1 MSGSSIPPRRN
12 YDNTS
17 RRQKADQTR
26 DKIVAA
32 GSELVHEFESWNWQG
47 LTFKAVAER
56 AAVGERTVYRHFP
69 SEQLLH
75 DAVMQRLEDEAGI
88 SYEDI
93 DLTTLDEV
101 TTRIFA
107 SLQRFSVRRSAQAT
121 DDPTFNT
128 VDERRRAAL
137 QSAVATAAAQWS
149 DTEQRAAAALL
160 DLLWNVEA
168 YERMVGVWGLEGS
181 TASQAMR
188 WLIAKM
194 VRAIDG
200 GQSPLA

>member
-17 RRQKADQTR
+17 RRQKAHQTR

-32 GSELVHEFESWNWQG
+32 GSELVHEFESWDWQG

-101 TTRIFA
+101 TARIFA